1 MKRLILGAIAAC
13 AIFPAQ
19 AQPLNPV
26 SGALFGGVFGGAIG
40 SSIGRHDTGPGVA
53 IGVASGLLLGSIA
66 EAADRGNYGY
76 SYYGYARPR
85 YYAPFYRTYYSAP
98 TAYYP
103 GTYPQV
109 VSQPQEPPP
118 TTTVYQFNWPTSPMS
133 SANSLFGR

>member
-1 MKRLILGAIAAC
+1 MKRLIFGAIAAC
-13 AIFPAQ
+13 AVFSAQ

-40 SSIGRHDTGPGVA
+40 SSIGRHNTGAGVA
-53 IGVASGLLLGSIA
+53 IGVASGLVLGSIA
-66 EAADRGNYGY
+66 ESADRDNYGY
-76 SYYGYARPR
+76 HGYYRPR
-85 YYAPFYRTYYSAP
+85 YYAPFYRGYHSASA
-98 TAYYP
+98 TYYP

-118 TTTVYQFNWPTSPMS
+118 TTTVYQFTWPTSPMS